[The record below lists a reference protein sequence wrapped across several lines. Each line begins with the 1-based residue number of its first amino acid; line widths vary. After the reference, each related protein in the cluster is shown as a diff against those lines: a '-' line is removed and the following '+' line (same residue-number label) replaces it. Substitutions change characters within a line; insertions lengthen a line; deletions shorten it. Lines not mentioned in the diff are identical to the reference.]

1 MDYEIK
7 ELSIASNSIKLYT
20 ALLQQVF
27 PDSTKYTTEYL
38 HWQYIDN
45 PIGNAVGFD
54 AFYNGEIVA
63 HYATIPVMYLLNGK
77 RVKAL
82 LSLNTATSNNHQGK
96 GLFSILANKTYDH
109 AKTLGFEFVI
119 GVANQNSTHGFVNKF
134 GFQLIK
140 QLDVKIGIG
149 AIKTFHNVSELKLSS
164 ITDVAFINW
173 RLANPSNQY
182 SKSRNAIFAKTEKPF
197 LKAQIFPHLPS
208 ITNAIPVKRFHL
220 SIFIGLL
227 NNKKINGLFF
237 ELPKKLRRSPL
248 NLIFKPLQ
256 DTSIQLKAEDIEF
269 DLKDFD
275 SY

>member
-7 ELSIASNSIKLYT
+7 ELSTTANSIKLYT
-20 ALLQQVF
+20 DLLQQVF
-27 PDSTKYTTEYL
+27 PGTSKYTYDYL
-38 HWQYIDN
+38 KWQYIDN
-45 PIGNAVGFD
+45 PAGKAIGFD
-54 AFYNGEIVA
+54 AFMNGILAA
-63 HYATIPVMYLLNGK
+63 HYATIPVYYQLNGV
-77 RVKAL
+77 RVKGL
-82 LSLNTATSNNHQGK
+82 LSLNTATDVQHQGK
-96 GLFSILANKTYDH
+96 GLFSILANKTYDA
-109 AKTLGFEFVI
+109 AKALGFEFVI

-140 QLDVKIGIG
+140 QLDVKIGFGSIV
-149 AIKTFHNVSELKLSS
+149 ANNNTSAFKLFSD
-164 ITDVAFINW
+164 IDDNYINW

-197 LKAQIFPHLPS
+197 LKAQIFSHLPS
-208 ITNAIPVKRFHL
+208 SHLDLPFKYFHF

-227 NNKKINGLFF
+227 NNKTIKGIFF
-237 ELPKKLRRSPL
+237 NLPTRFKRSPL

-256 DTSIQLKAEDIEF
+256 DLSTKINEHDILF